1 MWAAEAEMAARL
13 PVIVAPAD
21 LDAAARVLGAVR
33 QALEGP

>member
-21 LDAAARVLGAVR
+21 LDAARVLGAVR